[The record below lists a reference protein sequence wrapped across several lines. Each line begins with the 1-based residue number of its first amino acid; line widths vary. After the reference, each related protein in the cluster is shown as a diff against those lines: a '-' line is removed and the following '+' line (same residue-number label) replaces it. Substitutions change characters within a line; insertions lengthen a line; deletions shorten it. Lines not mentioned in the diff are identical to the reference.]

1 MNIIIV
7 DDDPFVTGALK
18 TILESTGEITVK
30 AMGTDGKE
38 ACELYEKYQPDVRSE
53 GFGKNIVRFSK
64 SECSFTHNF
73 YR

>member
-30 AMGTDGKE
+30 ATGTDGKVN
-38 ACELYEKYQPDVRSE
+38 YM
-53 GFGKNIVRFSK
+53 KNISQMYF
-64 SECSFTHNF
+64 
-73 YR
+73 